1 MTAMKI
7 KYVLMFS
14 LLIFLFSISAF
25 ANETVTIVDEN
36 GEVQI
41 CKVTESGVIS
51 FSLFSI
57 GISLITLRNQ

>member
-14 LLIFLFSISAF
+14 LLIFLFSIAAC

-36 GEVQI
+36 GDVQI
-41 CKVTESGVIS
+41 CKVTESGVIVC
-51 FSLFSI
+51 L
-57 GISLITLRNQ
+57 